1 MVQSLINLGADPNLK
16 NHRDLLP
23 HQCYVDAYGMDKAA
37 LHWEKALYFDHSLPK
52 TLMIGSI
59 FHIDNLSDS
68 KSSEEAKNLVIK
80 NWKNFINDELQEE
93 KFEDDLEIALQKT
106 EKILEEF
113 EQVQNTTPLNAYSE
127 FNSEENLKKSLKK
140 KQWEVV
146 GRDILNS
153 FSMYH

>member
-1 MVQSLINLGADPNLK
+1 
-16 NHRDLLP
+16 
-23 HQCYVDAYGMDKAA
+23 
-37 LHWEKALYFDHSLPK
+37 
-52 TLMIGSI
+52 MIGSI

-127 FNSEENLKKSLKK
+127 FNSEENLKKS
-140 KQWEVV
+140 
-146 GRDILNS
+146 
-153 FSMYH
+153 